1 MLDIIIPTY
10 KNKEGLEKTL
20 QSIPNYKEVAVTVVD
35 DGSNLNYNDLQDK
48 YNFRLIELQK
58 NSGPGIA
65 RQIGITVTNEPYIL
79 FMDTGDYLIDGALS
93 EMLGVININPNIVIF
108 SWRYELGDAEY
119 NINNNNLHGRVYQR
133 AFLDKY
139 NIHFSKQGS
148 YANEDVGFNHI
159 CRLILFTYYPN
170 NDAVLTLKKSIVVYD
185 TDDMTSITRRENRAF
200 IYKEQNM

>member
-93 EMLGVININPNIVIF
+93 
-108 SWRYELGDAEY
+108 
-119 NINNNNLHGRVYQR
+119 
-133 AFLDKY
+133 
-139 NIHFSKQGS
+139 
-148 YANEDVGFNHI
+148 
-159 CRLILFTYYPN
+159 
-170 NDAVLTLKKSIVVYD
+170 
-185 TDDMTSITRRENRAF
+185 
-200 IYKEQNM
+200 